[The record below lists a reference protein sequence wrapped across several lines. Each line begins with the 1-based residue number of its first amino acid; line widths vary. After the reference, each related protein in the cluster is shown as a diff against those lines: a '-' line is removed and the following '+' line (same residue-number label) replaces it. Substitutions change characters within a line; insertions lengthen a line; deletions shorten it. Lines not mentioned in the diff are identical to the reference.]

1 MPRHFTAAD
10 KELIHSQLLAAGLAH
25 FTQYG
30 LRGMRVDDVCRD
42 VGVAKGTFYK
52 FFEHKEALF
61 LAIADQRDQMHKA
74 EILAF
79 FAQCDGPIADRV
91 GRFFDLLVEKLV
103 SDPLVAIVA
112 VPDDL
117 AALLRKITPERLA
130 HEEEK
135 DRRFIEEFC
144 AGLRS
149 QGLIGPVNPRD
160 LTAILNLIVSLVLQ
174 KSLFSASQFEASCAL
189 LREIFVQKLVATA
202 P

>member
-10 KELIHSQLLAAGLAH
+10 NELIRSQLLAAGLAH

-74 EILAF
+74 DILAF
-79 FAQCDGPIADRV
+79 FAQCDGPVTDRA
-91 GRFFDLLVEKLV
+91 GRFFDLLVEKLR
-103 SDPLVAIVA
+103 SDPLVAIA
-112 VPDDL
+112 SVPDDF
-117 AALLRKITPERLA
+117 AALLRKMPPERMA

-135 DRRFIEEFC
+135 DLLFIQEFC
-144 AGLRS
+144 DGLRS
-149 QGLIGPVNPRD
+149 KSLIGPVDPHD
-160 LTAILNLIVSLVLQ
+160 IAAILTLLVSLVLQ
-174 KSLFSASQFEASCAL
+174 QDLFSASQFSASCAL
-189 LREIFVQKLVATA
+189 LREMFVQKLTATA

>member
-10 KELIHSQLLAAGLAH
+10 NELIRSQLLAAGLAH

-74 EILAF
+74 ETLAF
-79 FAQCDGPIADRV
+79 FAQCDGPVTDRA
-91 GRFFDLLVEKLV
+91 GRFFDLLVEKLR
-103 SDPLVAIVA
+103 SDPLVAIA
-112 VPDDL
+112 SVPDDF
-117 AALLRKITPERLA
+117 AALLRKMPPERMA

-135 DRRFIEEFC
+135 DLLFIQEFC
-144 AGLRS
+144 DGLRS
-149 QGLIGPVNPRD
+149 KGLIGPVDPHD
-160 LTAILNLIVSLVLQ
+160 IAAILTLLVSLVLQ
-174 KSLFSASQFEASCAL
+174 QNLFSASQFSASCAL
-189 LREIFVQKLVATA
+189 LREMFVQKLTATA